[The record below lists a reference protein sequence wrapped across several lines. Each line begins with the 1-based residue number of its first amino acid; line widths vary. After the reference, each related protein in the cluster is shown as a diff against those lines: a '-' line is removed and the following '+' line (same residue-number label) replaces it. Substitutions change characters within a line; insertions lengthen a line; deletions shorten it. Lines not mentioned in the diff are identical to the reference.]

1 MKETKYTPDVIA
13 EALEACY
20 SESSCKACPLS
31 SDKPACC
38 RLNCTAAEVIRNL
51 AKQVKD
57 LEAAQRWTPVTEGL
71 PKVGERVIVSRPGKQ
86 SEQGVY
92 LGVNG
97 WWKVYGANTKSVTH
111 WRPMPERQPIEK
123 EGGK

>member
-1 MKETKYTPDVIA
+1 MEGNKYTPGQIA
-13 EALEACY
+13 DALEACA
-20 SESSCKACPLS
+20 SESSCAECPLCR
-31 SDKPACC
+31 DGLACG
-38 RLNCTAAEVIRNL
+38 RLNHTASGLIIQQAARIAE
-51 AKQVKD
+51 

-71 PKVGERVIVSRPGKQ
+71 PKVGERVIVSRPDKQ

-111 WRPMPERQPIEK
+111 WRPMPERQPTEK